1 MDGKKLGRSEK
12 YCRSDCLE
20 VGGKEEGGII
30 AESQVS
36 SVGNYRR

>member
-1 MDGKKLGRSEK
+1 MDGKKLSRFEKYYRSE
-12 YCRSDCLE
+12 CLE

-36 SVGNYRR
+36 SVGIYRR